1 MSFKDLFGPH
11 SLLFAS
17 HSYSSSRIPSSSRP
31 RSLGFAPSEAGGM
44 TRELLFLRCSPDF
57 SPLEGLFAS
66 HSPEPEWLEAERTW
80 LEEEEMRYCK
90 LFPQRSPCIA

>member
-1 MSFKDLFGPH
+1 
-11 SLLFAS
+11 
-17 HSYSSSRIPSSSRP
+17 
-31 RSLGFAPSEAGGM
+31 M